1 LDQVTVIGGG
11 IAGLAAASTLAVNG
25 KDVDVF
31 EKNDQLGGR
40 LRSFEDSGFRFD
52 MGPSW
57 YWMPDV
63 MERFFSQFGKSVSDY
78 FELIRLDP
86 SYQVFFEDG
95 DCVVLPASYEE
106 IVELFEKYERGSGK
120 QLERFL
126 KDAEYKYQ
134 VGVGDFV
141 FRPSLSIAEYM
152 DPRLVKE
159 LFRLKLFSSISSE
172 IRARFK
178 NPKLIE
184 LLEFPV
190 LFLGAKPNKTPSLYS
205 LMNYAD
211 IKLGTWYP
219 VGGMDQLSKAMVT
232 QARSLGVRFHTG
244 QEVKKLKVRSGR
256 IQSIFTQDDRMS
268 TDAVISGADY
278 AHTEMHLLDEEFRS
292 YSEKYWERRV
302 MSPSALIFYLG
313 VKKKVPGLLHHN
325 LFFDSDFTVHAEEIY
340 DTKQWPKDPL
350 FYVCCPSK
358 TDSTVAPEG
367 CENLFVLVPIA
378 AGLTDTEERRMQLFD
393 LVMDRLEQ
401 KIGSEIRDDIVFKR
415 SYCLQDFVKDYHSY
429 KGNAYGLANTLM
441 QTAFLKPRMRSKKVS
456 NLYFAGQ
463 LTVPGPGVP
472 PSIISGEVAARQ
484 LLKDS
489 NAG

>member
-1 LDQVTVIGGG
+1 M
-11 IAGLAAASTLAVNG
+11 AAASILAAEG
-25 KDVDVF
+25 KDVHLF

-40 LRSFEDSGFRFD
+40 LRSFEDEGFRFD

-63 MERFFSQFGKSVSDY
+63 MERFFRQFGNSTSDY

-95 DCVVLPASYEE
+95 DRMVLPASYEG
-106 IVELFEKYERGSGK
+106 VKDLFEKYESGSAA
-120 QLERFL
+120 QLDKFL
-126 KDAEYKYQ
+126 KDAEYKYE

-141 FRPSLSIAEYM
+141 FRPSLSIGEYM

-159 LFRLKLFSSISSE
+159 LFRLKLFSSISAE
-172 IRARFK
+172 IRSRFK
-178 NPKLIE
+178 HPKLIE

-219 VGGMDQLSKAMVT
+219 KGGMDQLSKAMVS
-232 QARSLGVRFHTG
+232 QAQNLGVRLNTG
-244 QEVKKLKVRSGR
+244 QEVKKIEIQNGR
-256 IQSIFTQDDRMS
+256 VQSIVTEGQRLI

-278 AHTEMHLLDEEFRS
+278 AHTEQRLLEEKDRS
-292 YSEKYWERRV
+292 YSEKYWDQRV

-313 VKKKVPGLLHHN
+313 VSKKIPGLLHHN
-325 LFFDSDFTVHAEEIY
+325 LFFDSDFTIHAEEIY
-340 DTKQWPKDPL
+340 DTKRWPKDPL

-358 TDSTVAPEG
+358 TDDTVAPG
-367 CENLFVLVPIA
+367 NCENLFVLVPIA
-378 AGLTDTEERRMQLFD
+378 AGLEDTEERRNELFD
-393 LVMDRLEQ
+393 LVLGRLESRV
-401 KIGSEIRDDIVFKR
+401 GYTFREDIVYKR
-415 SYCLQDFVKDYHSY
+415 SYCLKDFEHDYHSY

-489 NAG
+489 ISA